1 MTAERRPP
9 TARWRRFWWFCVVFG
24 ILTLVWTG
32 LILLDRNSGLGP
44 IGVMQVGINVVT
56 GLLLI
61 VQGWFQLRADRQR

>member
-1 MTAERRPP
+1 MSAERRPL

-24 ILTLVWTG
+24 ILTLGWTG
-32 LILLDRNSGLGP
+32 LILLDSKGTLGP

-61 VQGWFQLRADRQR
+61 VQGSVQLRADRQR